1 MKIAVSSYSFQR
13 LIREG
18 QETQLSCIRLAKE
31 LGYEGIEFTEL
42 TPHDGSS
49 PAEYAK
55 KIARECERYD
65 LPVTNYTVGADF
77 LTGSAGALDA
87 EVERVKQQVDI
98 AQALGTASMRHDA
111 TTGFDPATRKQQGF
125 MQALPRIAEGCR
137 RITEYAAA
145 KGIRTMIENHGFF
158 CQDSARVEQL
168 VNTVENP
175 NFGLL
180 LDMGNF
186 LCADEAP
193 EHAFG
198 VLAPYAF
205 YLHAKDFH
213 VKKGGYDPGKGFF
226 QSRGG
231 NYLRGAIIGHGDV
244 PVRQCLAIMKRNG
257 YDGYVGVEFEGIEEN
272 RMALAYDL
280 ENLKRMLESLPEA

>member
-18 QETQLSCIRLAKE
+18 RETQLSCVRLAKE
-31 LGYEGIEFTEL
+31 LGYDGIEFTDL
-42 TPHDGSS
+42 IPHDGSS
-49 PAEYAK
+49 PAAYAGR
-55 KIARECERYD
+55 IARECEKYD
-65 LPVTNYTVGADF
+65 MPVTNYTVGADF
-77 LTGSAGALDA
+77 LRGCGGDLDA
-87 EVERVKQQVDI
+87 EVDRVKAQVNI
-98 AQALGTASMRHDA
+98 AHILGASSMRHDA
-111 TTGFDPATRKQQGF
+111 TTGFADSARGQRGF
-125 MQALPRIAEGCR
+125 AQALPRLAQGCKR
-137 RITEYAAA
+137 VTEYAAH

-158 CQDSARVEQL
+158 CQDSARVEQV
-168 VNTVENP
+168 VNAVADE

-205 YLHAKDFH
+205 YVHAKDFH
-213 VKKGGYDPGKGFF
+213 VKPGGYNPGKGFF
-226 QSRGG
+226 MSRGG
-231 NYLRGAIIGHGDV
+231 NYLRGAVIGHGEV
-244 PVRQCLAIMKRNG
+244 PVRQCLSIMRQNG

-272 RMALAYDL
+272 LLALAYDL
-280 ENLKRMLESLPEA
+280 ENLRRMLAEVLDA